1 MSGSNETSGA
11 DEQQIRALLARMFDA
26 WARGDGEAYANCFT
40 EDCDYV
46 TFNGIHL
53 RGRAENAGLHGA
65 LFRTVLRGTRIA
77 ADVESIVF
85 LSPGVALMHTAGDGR
100 KKSYQTYV
108 VVKAGDAWLIRSFQN
123 TKVQPLSA
131 SLTRLMAKRRPNGS
145 K

>member
-1 MSGSNETSGA
+1 MQDSNETSEA
-11 DEQQIRALLARMFDA
+11 EQDIRALLARMFEA
-26 WARGDGEAYANCFT
+26 WARGDSEAYANCFT
-40 EDCDYV
+40 EDSDYV

-85 LSPGVALMHTAGDGR
+85 LSPGVALMHTAADGR

-108 VVKAGDAWLIRSFQN
+108 VVKTGDAWLIRSFQN
-123 TKVQPLSA
+123 TRVQPLSV
-131 SLTRLMAKRRPNGS
+131 SLTRLMAKRHPNGR